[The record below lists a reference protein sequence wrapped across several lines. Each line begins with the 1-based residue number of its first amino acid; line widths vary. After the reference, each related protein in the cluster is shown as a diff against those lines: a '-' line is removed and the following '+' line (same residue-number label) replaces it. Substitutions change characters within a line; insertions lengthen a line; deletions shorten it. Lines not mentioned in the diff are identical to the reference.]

1 MKGNIAKIFKED
13 TVTVKTARCEN
24 EEGDV
29 RNTNPRKYDIQLSLE
44 GEVKGRYISY
54 AMHLPRGG

>member
-13 TVTVKTARCEN
+13 SDRQNSSMRKR
-24 EEGDV
+24 EGDV

-44 GEVKGRYISY
+44 GEVMGRYISY